1 MLKLFYINL
10 IINSFLHNDYK
21 VNVEVKVERINK
33 SRVKIV
39 IEDDGKGVSKKD
51 LRYIFDRY
59 YRGTNTSSQI
69 EGSGLG
75 MAIAHDIIEA
85 HSGAI
90 YAESIQGKGM
100 KLTILL

>member
-1 MLKLFYINL
+1 
-10 IINSFLHNDYK
+10 
-21 VNVEVKVERINK
+21 
-33 SRVKIV
+33 
-39 IEDDGKGVSKKD
+39 
-51 LRYIFDRY
+51 
-59 YRGTNTSSQI
+59 
-69 EGSGLG
+69 